1 MLVCYFLFLLYFQA
15 AQLVLID
22 LFNLNAPEL
31 SMMLTNL
38 PKPFQDSAT
47 KILQTHMRSASR
59 DSDVLS
65 PKNVT
70 PQQNRSRPPSR
81 SETCQGQAMVF
92 CVVISLCTHVIDK
105 FSEKTPN
112 TIFYVNFTQIKQ
124 KFGNII
130 FFFKKIIT
138 TKIINYLS
146 YKINLKKPNYSKL
159 TRIHRI
165 INL

>member
-81 SETCQGQAMVF
+81 SETGQGQAVAF
-92 CVVISLCTHVIDK
+92 CVVISLCTHVID
-105 FSEKTPN
+105 
-112 TIFYVNFTQIKQ
+112 
-124 KFGNII
+124 
-130 FFFKKIIT
+130 
-138 TKIINYLS
+138 INA
-146 YKINLKKPNYSKL
+146 
-159 TRIHRI
+159 
-165 INL
+165 

>member
-1 MLVCYFLFLLYFQA
+1 MYNMNFMTLNKNLCVANSNSFSACFNFKA

-59 DSDVLS
+59 ESRDSTSDVLS

-81 SETCQGQAMVF
+81 
-92 CVVISLCTHVIDK
+92 
-105 FSEKTPN
+105 
-112 TIFYVNFTQIKQ
+112 
-124 KFGNII
+124 
-130 FFFKKIIT
+130 
-138 TKIINYLS
+138 
-146 YKINLKKPNYSKL
+146 
-159 TRIHRI
+159 
-165 INL
+165 

>member
-81 SETCQGQAMVF
+81 SETGQGQAVAF
-92 CVVISLCTHVIDK
+92 CVVICLCTHVIDINAQRK
-105 FSEKTPN
+105 SLSLDHFFLVLISLSINNVTVLYRYLIKLK
-112 TIFYVNFTQIKQ
+112 VNSVSSHLECEY
-124 KFGNII
+124 FGLLHAI
-130 FFFKKIIT
+130 
-138 TKIINYLS
+138 
-146 YKINLKKPNYSKL
+146 
-159 TRIHRI
+159 
-165 INL
+165 

>member
-1 MLVCYFLFLLYFQA
+1 MYNMNFMTLNKNLLLPIVIHFSSCFDFQA

-59 DSDVLS
+59 ESRDSTSDVLS

-81 SETCQGQAMVF
+81 
-92 CVVISLCTHVIDK
+92 
-105 FSEKTPN
+105 
-112 TIFYVNFTQIKQ
+112 
-124 KFGNII
+124 
-130 FFFKKIIT
+130 
-138 TKIINYLS
+138 
-146 YKINLKKPNYSKL
+146 
-159 TRIHRI
+159 
-165 INL
+165 